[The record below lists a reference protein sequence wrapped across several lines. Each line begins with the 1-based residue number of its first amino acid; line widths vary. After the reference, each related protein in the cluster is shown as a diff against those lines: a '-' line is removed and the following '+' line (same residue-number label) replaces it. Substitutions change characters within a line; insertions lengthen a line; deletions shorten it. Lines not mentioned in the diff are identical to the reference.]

1 MKKFQL
7 PASQNLGLFKD
18 SCSLLPQWNIA
29 EGLGLRG
36 APSKLVFKILIVYVC
51 MYVYVHTNETF
62 IYIYT
67 HIPTQG
73 VIETCQGSTKLV
85 LTI

>member
-62 IYIYT
+62 IYIYIHT
-67 HIPTQG
+67 YRPK
-73 VIETCQGSTKLV
+73 GSLKLV
-85 LTI
+85 RGQQSWF